1 MKKLILGACALM
13 AVAAVSCSKGSCDK
27 GCATAN
33 DSVSYTYGEYVG
45 TMMQSEFS
53 QFSGMENDSR
63 KEFLRGMQLIF
74 GANPSNNERMGMR
87 VASQMLQELD
97 QLEAQGIKIDRTV
110 VFNAYKKAFLNDSVN
125 PMQIGKVQ
133 ETFRSVMQKAQEEAE
148 AAKMAEQEKAPD
160 AQANVTAGEEY
171 VAKLKAENP
180 NAQTLP
186 SGLVYVIE
194 EPGVDPKPAPDA
206 TVVVNYTGKHLN
218 GEVFDSS
225 EGRGPATFNL
235 QGVVKGFSEGLQ
247 QLGKGGKATLYIP
260 GNLGYGVQGARQAGI
275 GPNEML
281 VFEVELIDI
290 NPEN

>member
-1 MKKLILGACALM
+1 MRPY
-13 AVAAVSCSKGSCDK
+13 
-27 GCATAN
+27 GCRR
-33 DSVSYTYGEYVG
+33 
-45 TMMQSEFS
+45 SELLERLVR
-53 QFSGMENDSR
+53 QRMGHGHDPR
-63 KEFLRGMQLIF
+63 QEFLRGMQLIF
-74 GANPSNNERMGMR
+74 GANPTNNERMGMR

-194 EPGVDPKPAPDA
+194 EPCVGPNAAPPHSTFRA
-206 TVVVNYTGKHLN
+206 LSKASAKV
-218 GEVFDSS
+218 SS
-225 EGRGPATFNL
+225 SSARAARLLSTSPATS
-235 QGVVKGFSEGLQ
+235 VTVYRAPVRPVSDPTKCSFSKLS
-247 QLGKGGKATLYIP
+247 LST
-260 GNLGYGVQGARQAGI
+260 
-275 GPNEML
+275 
-281 VFEVELIDI
+281 
-290 NPEN
+290 